1 MFLFTELI
9 LILNMVI
16 KSIGIIIMV
25 YTIRPREAAKPFR
38 ILLCYLFFLDKK
50 ITVTHTEIELS
61 YNILSL

>member
-16 KSIGIIIMV
+16 KSIGNIIMV
-25 YTIRPREAAKPFR
+25 YTIRPRETAKRFR